1 MKILK
6 NEINEKESTDEK
18 LVIDTTVEFD
28 EPIRY
33 AEVTIDKP
41 EGMSDTQFETFCKHL
56 QEEVDKYNVHEEEL
70 TS

>member
-6 NEINEKESTDEK
+6 NEINEKKSTDEK
-18 LVIDTTVEFD
+18 LIIDTTVEFD

-33 AEVTIDKP
+33 TDVTIDKP
-41 EGMSDTQFETFCKHL
+41 EGMSDTQFEIFCKHL
-56 QEEVDKYNVHEEEL
+56 QEEVNKYNVHEGEL